1 MLFCIWTNILGTKW
15 LVSDLVSPSTKEK
28 DLFANDLQAGMVGPN
43 SDILTSAGLTFICF
57 LNDGFS
63 FNICIGVAII
73 IILSDS
79 KLIER

>member
-28 DLFANDLQAGMVGPN
+28 DLFANYLQAGMVGPN
-43 SDILTSAGLTFICF
+43 SDIVTSAGLTLICF

-63 FNICIGVAII
+63 FMICIGVAII
-73 IILSDS
+73 ILLSDS
-79 KLIER
+79 KLAER